1 MAKNKSVLVIDDEPD
16 FVDAI
21 RMRLEANGY
30 EVIAALDGSDGFE
43 KARKTKPGLIFLDLV
58 MPSPNGFE
66 VLNRL
71 KSDFRTMG
79 IPVIILTAK
88 TDKEYMV
95 DAKTLG
101 AADYLVKPPGMDAIT
116 DLVKKYI

>member
-1 MAKNKSVLVIDDEPD
+1 MVKNRTVLVIDDEPD
-16 FVDAI
+16 FVEVI
-21 RMRLEANGY
+21 RMRLEAGGY
-30 EVIAALDGSDGFE
+30 EVIAALDGNDGFE
-43 KARKTKPGLIFLDLV
+43 KAKRMKPGLIFLDLV

-101 AADYLVKPPGMDAIT
+101 AADYLVKPPSMDAIT
-116 DLVKKYI
+116 ELVKKYI